1 MDTSASLR
9 PLSSGTV
16 ATSPISSERDDD
28 LKHQGVDP
36 SGRLSRESSTLS
48 GTLQV
53 DNSDSYQREP
63 DSLEWLEQED
73 EYNAPPMPSDCT
85 YIRVRM
91 QPFLSNIHW

>member
-16 ATSPISSERDDD
+16 ATSPTSSERDDD
-28 LKHQGVDP
+28 LKHQGGN
-36 SGRLSRESSTLS
+36 SGDRLSRESSTLS

-53 DNSDSYQREP
+53 ENSESYQREP

-73 EYNAPPMPSDCT
+73 EYDAPPMPSDCT
-85 YIRVRM
+85 YIRVRIYS
-91 QPFLSNIHW
+91 LLECI